1 MDSSTIAIVI
11 TVITIVSFILEKIP
25 LAMTAMIASLAMGI
39 LVPEMK
45 LSDIYSGFSSNNVI
59 MVAGMCIVGD
69 ALFKT
74 GMANKIGKALGKS
87 AVAKNERTFLI
98 AVVIC
103 CTVMSAFLSNSGTI
117 AMWMPLIAAVAAK
130 SNGVIRSKM
139 VILAAG
145 IACAVGGAGTLV
157 GSTSQQTANAVL
169 MGVAGYEDGLSLFD
183 QTKIMIPLCLIMIV
197 YFATVGYSLTK
208 KVLKPE
214 SPDFDKGNYYAD
226 LASKTSDETQND
238 VPAWKGW
245 FSLIVL
251 LLCIV
256 GFVLTDQAA
265 FKPYINVA
273 VVALIGATVLITSGC
288 MPLKKTLAEM
298 DWNTLVILA
307 AAQGF
312 AKGLD
317 VSGGGK
323 VIADAVLNLFG
334 GQEASTAVLMAVGVI
349 VTTILTNFMSNTA
362 LAAMM
367 TPIYIQI
374 ANSLGVSPVP
384 FVIAIGCVATNLA
397 CATPVGTPACTQTL
411 PAGYKYMDYMKG
423 RGSTGVSPK
432 PSRVK
437 RARLLYHSSRALVF
451 YYAILFQHRFSSV
464 FKAETITG

>member
-59 MVAGMCIVGD
+59 MVAVMCIVGD

-323 VIADAVLNLFG
+323 VIADAV
-334 GQEASTAVLMAVGVI
+334 
-349 VTTILTNFMSNTA
+349 
-362 LAAMM
+362 
-367 TPIYIQI
+367 
-374 ANSLGVSPVP
+374 
-384 FVIAIGCVATNLA
+384 
-397 CATPVGTPACTQTL
+397 
-411 PAGYKYMDYMKG
+411 
-423 RGSTGVSPK
+423 
-432 PSRVK
+432 
-437 RARLLYHSSRALVF
+437 
-451 YYAILFQHRFSSV
+451 
-464 FKAETITG
+464 

>member
-197 YFATVGYSLTK
+197 YFATAGYSLTK

-312 AKGLD
+312 ATGLD

-334 GQEASTAVLMAVGVI
+334 GSESASTMALMAAGVI
-349 VTTILTNFMSNTA
+349 VTAVLTNFMSNTA

-367 TPIYIQI
+367 TPIYIEI
-374 ANSLGVSPVP
+374 AKSMGVSPIP

-411 PAGYKYMDYMKG
+411 PAGYKYMDYMKIG
-423 RGSTGVSPK
+423 GPLCIILII
-432 PSRVK
+432 
-437 RARLLYHSSRALVF
+437 AA
-451 YYAILFQHRFSSV
+451 AILCPIMYTF
-464 FKAETITG
+464 

>member
-45 LSDIYSGFSSNNVI
+45 LSDIYSGFASNNVI

-87 AVAKNERTFLI
+87 AVAKNERTFLV

-183 QTKIMIPLCLIMIV
+183 QTKIMIPLCLIMII

-317 VSGGGK
+317 VSGGGR

-334 GQEASTAVLMAVGVI
+334 GQEASTTVLMVAGII
-349 VTTILTNFMSNTA
+349 VTAVLTNFMSNTA

-374 ANSLGVSPVP
+374 ANSLGISPVP

-411 PAGYKYMDYMKG
+411 PAGYKYMDYMKIG
-423 RGSTGVSPK
+423 GP
-432 PSRVK
+432 
-437 RARLLYHSSRALVF
+437 LLILLIIGAVF
-451 YYAILFQHRFSSV
+451 FAPIMYPF
-464 FKAETITG
+464 

>member
-1 MDSSTIAIVI
+1 MSEIHT
-11 TVITIVSFILEKIP
+11 

-39 LVPEMK
+39 ILPEMK
-45 LSDIYSGFSSNNVI
+45 LADVYSGFSSATVM

-74 GMANKIGKALGKS
+74 GMANKIGKAIGGSSL
-87 AVAKNERTFLI
+87 AKNERMFTI

-103 CTVMSAFLSNSGTI
+103 CTLMSSFLSNSGTI

-130 SNGVIRSKM
+130 SHGVIRSKM
-139 VILAAG
+139 VIMAAG
-145 IACAVGGAGTLV
+145 IAAAIGGAGTLV

-183 QTKIMIPLCLIMIV
+183 QTKIMIPLCLIMVI

-214 SPDFDKGNYYAD
+214 SPDFDKENYYAD
-226 LASKTSDETQND
+226 LANATTDAATSDI
-238 VPAWKGW
+238 PAWKGW
-245 FSLIVL
+245 MSIIVL
-251 LLCIV
+251 ILCIV
-256 GFVLTDQAA
+256 GFVLTGFAP
-265 FKPYINVA
+265 FKPYLNVA
-273 VVALIGATVLITSGC
+273 IIGLLGATILITSGC

-317 VSGGGK
+317 VSGGGR

-334 GQEASTAVLMAVGVI
+334 GQEASTTVLMVAGII
-349 VTTILTNFMSNTA
+349 VTAVLTNFMSNTA

-411 PAGYKYMDYMKG
+411 PAGYKYMDYMKIG
-423 RGSTGVSPK
+423 GP
-432 PSRVK
+432 
-437 RARLLYHSSRALVF
+437 LLILLIIGAVF
-451 YYAILFQHRFSSV
+451 FAPIMYPF
-464 FKAETITG
+464 

>member
-1 MDSSTIAIVI
+1 MESSTIAII
-11 TVITIVSFILEKIP
+11 ITIITIISFVLEKIP

-39 LVPEMK
+39 ILPEMK
-45 LSDIYSGFSSNNVI
+45 LADVYSGFSSATVM

-74 GMANKIGKALGKS
+74 GMANKIGKAIGGSSL
-87 AVAKNERTFLI
+87 AKNERMFTI

-103 CTVMSAFLSNSGTI
+103 CTLMSSFLSNSGTI

-130 SNGVIRSKM
+130 SHGAIRSKM
-139 VILAAG
+139 VIMAAG

-157 GSTSQQTANAVL
+157 GSTSQQTANSVL
-169 MGVAGYEDGLSLFD
+169 MGYEEYKDGLGLFD
-183 QTKIMIPLCLIMIV
+183 QTLVMIPLCIIMVV

-256 GFVLTDQAA
+256 GFILTDQAA

-317 VSGGGK
+317 VSGGGR

-334 GQEASTAVLMAVGVI
+334 GQEASTTVLMVAGII
-349 VTTILTNFMSNTA
+349 VTAVLTNFMSNTA

-374 ANSLGVSPVP
+374 ANSLGISPVP

-411 PAGYKYMDYMKG
+411 PAGYKYMDYMKIG
-423 RGSTGVSPK
+423 GP
-432 PSRVK
+432 
-437 RARLLYHSSRALVF
+437 LLILLIIGAVF
-451 YYAILFQHRFSSV
+451 FAPIMYPF
-464 FKAETITG
+464 

>member
-334 GQEASTAVLMAVGVI
+334 GSESASTMALMAAGVI
-349 VTTILTNFMSNTA
+349 VTGVLTNFMSNTA

-367 TPIYIQI
+367 TPIYIEI
-374 ANSLGVSPVP
+374 AKSMGVSPIP

-411 PAGYKYMDYMKG
+411 PAGYKYMDYMKIG
-423 RGSTGVSPK
+423 GP
-432 PSRVK
+432 
-437 RARLLYHSSRALVF
+437 LCI
-451 YYAILFQHRFSSV
+451 ILIIAAAVLCPIMYTF
-464 FKAETITG
+464 

>member
-45 LSDIYSGFSSNNVI
+45 LSDIYSGFASNNVI

-183 QTKIMIPLCLIMIV
+183 QTKIMIPLCLIMII

-256 GFVLTDQAA
+256 GFILTDQAA

-317 VSGGGK
+317 VSGGGR

-334 GQEASTAVLMAVGVI
+334 GQEASTTVLMVAGII
-349 VTTILTNFMSNTA
+349 VTAVLTNFMSNTA

-374 ANSLGVSPVP
+374 ANSLGISPVP

-411 PAGYKYMDYMKG
+411 PAGYKYMDYMKIG
-423 RGSTGVSPK
+423 GP
-432 PSRVK
+432 
-437 RARLLYHSSRALVF
+437 LLILLIIGAVF
-451 YYAILFQHRFSSV
+451 FAPIMYPF
-464 FKAETITG
+464 

>member
-411 PAGYKYMDYMKG
+411 PAGYKYMDYMKIG
-423 RGSTGVSPK
+423 GPLAIILMS
-432 PSRVK
+432 
-437 RARLLYHSSRALVF
+437 AAAALAPVMYPF
-451 YYAILFQHRFSSV
+451 
-464 FKAETITG
+464 

>member
-45 LSDIYSGFSSNNVI
+45 LSDIYSGFASNNVI

-334 GQEASTAVLMAVGVI
+334 GSESASTMALMAAGVI
-349 VTTILTNFMSNTA
+349 VTGVLTNFMSNTA

-367 TPIYIQI
+367 TPIYIEI
-374 ANSLGVSPVP
+374 AKSMGVSPIP

-411 PAGYKYMDYMKG
+411 PAGYKYMDYMKIG
-423 RGSTGVSPK
+423 GP
-432 PSRVK
+432 
-437 RARLLYHSSRALVF
+437 LCI
-451 YYAILFQHRFSSV
+451 ILIIAAAVLCPIMYTF
-464 FKAETITG
+464 

>member
-87 AVAKNERTFLI
+87 AVAKNERTFLV

-139 VILAAG
+139 VIMAAG
-145 IACAVGGAGTLV
+145 IASAIGGAGTLV

-183 QTKIMIPLCLIMIV
+183 QTKIMIPLCLIMII

-245 FSLIVL
+245 FSLTVL

-256 GFVLTDQAA
+256 GFILTDQAA

-317 VSGGGK
+317 VSGGGR

-334 GQEASTAVLMAVGVI
+334 GQEASTTVLMVAGII
-349 VTTILTNFMSNTA
+349 VTAVLTNFMSNTA

-411 PAGYKYMDYMKG
+411 PAGYKYMDYMKIG
-423 RGSTGVSPK
+423 GPLCIVLIIAAAVLCPIMYS
-432 PSRVK
+432 
-437 RARLLYHSSRALVF
+437 F
-451 YYAILFQHRFSSV
+451 
-464 FKAETITG
+464 

>member
-87 AVAKNERTFLI
+87 AVAKNERTFLV

-139 VILAAG
+139 VIMAAG
-145 IACAVGGAGTLV
+145 IASAIGGAGTLV

-183 QTKIMIPLCLIMIV
+183 QTKIMIPLCLIMII

-245 FSLIVL
+245 FSLTVL

-256 GFVLTDQAA
+256 GFILTDQAA

-288 MPLKKTLAEM
+288 MPLKKTLSEM

-317 VSGGGK
+317 VSGGGR

-334 GQEASTAVLMAVGVI
+334 GQEASTTVLMVAGII
-349 VTTILTNFMSNTA
+349 VTAVLTNFMSNTA

-374 ANSLGVSPVP
+374 ANSLGISPVP

-411 PAGYKYMDYMKG
+411 PAGYKYMDYMKIG
-423 RGSTGVSPK
+423 GP
-432 PSRVK
+432 
-437 RARLLYHSSRALVF
+437 LLILLIIGAVF
-451 YYAILFQHRFSSV
+451 FAPIMYPF
-464 FKAETITG
+464 

>member
-1 MDSSTIAIVI
+1 MRGEFGMESSTIAII
-11 TVITIVSFILEKIP
+11 ITIITIISFVLEKIP

-39 LVPEMK
+39 ILPEMK
-45 LSDIYSGFSSNNVI
+45 LADVYSGFSSTTVM
-59 MVAGMCIVGD
+59 MVAGMCVVGD

-74 GMANKIGKALGKS
+74 GMANKIGKAIGGSSL
-87 AVAKNERTFLI
+87 AKNERMFTI

-103 CTVMSAFLSNSGTI
+103 CTIMSSFLSNSGTI

-130 SNGVIRSKM
+130 SHGAIRSKM
-139 VILAAG
+139 VIMAAG

-157 GSTSQQTANAVL
+157 GSTSQQTANSVL
-169 MGVAGYEDGLSLFD
+169 MGYEEYKDGLGLFD
-183 QTKIMIPLCLIMIV
+183 QTLVMIPLCIIMVV

-214 SPDFDKGNYYAD
+214 SPDFDKGNYYDD

-411 PAGYKYMDYMKG
+411 PAGYKYMDYMKIG
-423 RGSTGVSPK
+423 GPL
-432 PSRVK
+432 
-437 RARLLYHSSRALVF
+437 AIILMIAAAALAPVMYPF
-451 YYAILFQHRFSSV
+451 
-464 FKAETITG
+464 

>member
-1 MDSSTIAIVI
+1 MRGEFGMESSTIAII
-11 TVITIVSFILEKIP
+11 ITIITIISFVLEKIP

-39 LVPEMK
+39 ILPEMK
-45 LSDIYSGFSSNNVI
+45 LADVYSGFSSTTVM
-59 MVAGMCIVGD
+59 MVAGMCVVGD

-74 GMANKIGKALGKS
+74 GMANKIGKAIGGSSL
-87 AVAKNERTFLI
+87 AKNERMFTV

-103 CTVMSAFLSNSGTI
+103 CTIMSSFLSNSGTI

-130 SNGVIRSKM
+130 SHGAIRSKM
-139 VILAAG
+139 VIMAAG

-157 GSTSQQTANAVL
+157 GSTSQQTANSVL
-169 MGVAGYEDGLSLFD
+169 MGYEEYKDGLGLFD
-183 QTKIMIPLCLIMIV
+183 QTLVMIPLCIIMVV

-256 GFVLTDQAA
+256 GFILTDQAA

-317 VSGGGK
+317 VSGGGR

-334 GQEASTAVLMAVGVI
+334 GQEASTTVLMVAGII
-349 VTTILTNFMSNTA
+349 VTAVLTNFMSNTA

-374 ANSLGVSPVP
+374 ANSLGISPVP

-411 PAGYKYMDYMKG
+411 PAGYKYMDYMKIG
-423 RGSTGVSPK
+423 GP
-432 PSRVK
+432 
-437 RARLLYHSSRALVF
+437 LLILLIIGAVF
-451 YYAILFQHRFSSV
+451 FAPIMYPF
-464 FKAETITG
+464 

>member
-1 MDSSTIAIVI
+1 
-11 TVITIVSFILEKIP
+11 
-25 LAMTAMIASLAMGI
+25 
-39 LVPEMK
+39 
-45 LSDIYSGFSSNNVI
+45 
-59 MVAGMCIVGD
+59 
-69 ALFKT
+69 
-74 GMANKIGKALGKS
+74 
-87 AVAKNERTFLI
+87 
-98 AVVIC
+98 
-103 CTVMSAFLSNSGTI
+103 MSAFLSNSGTI

-411 PAGYKYMDYMKG
+411 PAGYKYMDYMKIG
-423 RGSTGVSPK
+423 GPL
-432 PSRVK
+432 
-437 RARLLYHSSRALVF
+437 AIILMIAAAALAPVMYPF
-451 YYAILFQHRFSSV
+451 
-464 FKAETITG
+464 

>member
-183 QTKIMIPLCLIMIV
+183 QTKIMLPLCLIMIV

-334 GQEASTAVLMAVGVI
+334 GSESASTMALMAAGVI
-349 VTTILTNFMSNTA
+349 VTGVLTNFMSNTA

-367 TPIYIQI
+367 TPIYIEI
-374 ANSLGVSPVP
+374 AKSMGVSPIP

-411 PAGYKYMDYMKG
+411 PAGYKYMDYMKIG
-423 RGSTGVSPK
+423 GP
-432 PSRVK
+432 
-437 RARLLYHSSRALVF
+437 LCI
-451 YYAILFQHRFSSV
+451 ILIIAAAVLCPIMYTF
-464 FKAETITG
+464 

>member
-87 AVAKNERTFLI
+87 AVAKNERTFLV

-139 VILAAG
+139 IILAAG

-157 GSTSQQTANAVL
+157 GSTSQQTANSVL
-169 MGVAGYEDGLSLFD
+169 MGYEEYKDGLGLFD
-183 QTKIMIPLCLIMIV
+183 QTLVMIPLCIIMVV

-411 PAGYKYMDYMKG
+411 PAGYKYMDYMKIG
-423 RGSTGVSPK
+423 GP
-432 PSRVK
+432 
-437 RARLLYHSSRALVF
+437 LCI
-451 YYAILFQHRFSSV
+451 ILIIAAAVLCPIMYTF
-464 FKAETITG
+464 

>member
-45 LSDIYSGFSSNNVI
+45 LSDIYSGFASNNVI

-367 TPIYIQI
+367 TPIYIEI
-374 ANSLGVSPVP
+374 AKSMGVSPIP

-411 PAGYKYMDYMKG
+411 PAGYKYMDYMKIG
-423 RGSTGVSPK
+423 GP
-432 PSRVK
+432 
-437 RARLLYHSSRALVF
+437 LCI
-451 YYAILFQHRFSSV
+451 ILIIAAAVLCPIMYTF
-464 FKAETITG
+464 

>member
-45 LSDIYSGFSSNNVI
+45 LSDIYSGFASNNVI

-334 GQEASTAVLMAVGVI
+334 GSESASTMALMAAGVI
-349 VTTILTNFMSNTA
+349 VTGVLTNFMSNTA

-411 PAGYKYMDYMKG
+411 PAGYKYMDYMKIG
-423 RGSTGVSPK
+423 GP
-432 PSRVK
+432 
-437 RARLLYHSSRALVF
+437 LCI
-451 YYAILFQHRFSSV
+451 ILIIAAAVLCPIMYTF
-464 FKAETITG
+464 

>member
-411 PAGYKYMDYMKG
+411 PAGYKYMDYMKIG
-423 RGSTGVSPK
+423 GQL
-432 PSRVK
+432 
-437 RARLLYHSSRALVF
+437 AIILMIAAAALAPVMYPF
-451 YYAILFQHRFSSV
+451 
-464 FKAETITG
+464 

>member
-197 YFATVGYSLTK
+197 YFATAGYSLTK

-256 GFVLTDQAA
+256 GFILTDQAA

-411 PAGYKYMDYMKG
+411 PAGYKYMDYMKIG
-423 RGSTGVSPK
+423 GP
-432 PSRVK
+432 
-437 RARLLYHSSRALVF
+437 LCI
-451 YYAILFQHRFSSV
+451 ILIIAAAVLCPIMYTF
-464 FKAETITG
+464 

>member
-1 MDSSTIAIVI
+1 MESSTIAII
-11 TVITIVSFILEKIP
+11 ITIITIISFVLEKIP

-39 LVPEMK
+39 ILPEMS
-45 LSDIYSGFSSNNVI
+45 LSAVYSGFASTTVM
-59 MVAGMCIVGD
+59 MVAGMSIVGD

-74 GMANKIGKALGKS
+74 GMANKIGKAVGNS
-87 AVAKNERTFLI
+87 TFAKNERTFTIL
-98 AVVIC
+98 VVIC
-103 CTVMSAFLSNSGTI
+103 CTIMSAFLSNSGTI

-130 SNGVIRSKM
+130 SHGAIRSKM
-139 VILAAG
+139 VIMAAG
-145 IACAVGGAGTLV
+145 IACAIGGAGTLV
-157 GSTSQQTANAVL
+157 GSTSQQTANSVL
-169 MGVAGYEDGLSLFD
+169 MGYEEYKDGLGLFD
-183 QTKIMIPLCLIMIV
+183 QTKVMIPLCIIMII
-197 YFATVGYSLTK
+197 YFATVGYSLAK

-226 LASKTSDETQND
+226 LANATTDD
-238 VPAWKGW
+238 VAAGMPAWKGW
-245 FSLIVL
+245 MSVIVL
-251 LLCIV
+251 ILCIV
-256 GFVLTDQAA
+256 GFILTGFAP
-265 FKPYINVA
+265 FKPYLNVGIIG
-273 VVALIGATVLITSGC
+273 LLGATILITSGC

-411 PAGYKYMDYMKG
+411 PAGYKYMDYMKIG
-423 RGSTGVSPK
+423 GPL
-432 PSRVK
+432 
-437 RARLLYHSSRALVF
+437 AIILMIAAAALAPVMYPF
-451 YYAILFQHRFSSV
+451 
-464 FKAETITG
+464 

>member
-1 MDSSTIAIVI
+1 MRGEFGMESSTIAII
-11 TVITIVSFILEKIP
+11 ITIITIISFVLEKIP

-39 LVPEMK
+39 ILPEMS
-45 LSDIYSGFSSNNVI
+45 LSAVYSGFASTTVM
-59 MVAGMCIVGD
+59 MVAGMSIVGD

-74 GMANKIGKALGKS
+74 GMANKIGKAVGNS
-87 AVAKNERTFLI
+87 TFAKNERTFTIL
-98 AVVIC
+98 VVIC
-103 CTVMSAFLSNSGTI
+103 CTIMSAFLSNSGTI

-130 SNGVIRSKM
+130 SHGAIRSKM
-139 VILAAG
+139 VIMAAG
-145 IACAVGGAGTLV
+145 IACAIGGAGTLV
-157 GSTSQQTANAVL
+157 GSTSQQTANSVL
-169 MGVAGYEDGLSLFD
+169 MGYEEYKDGLGLFD
-183 QTKIMIPLCLIMIV
+183 QTKVMIPLCIIMII
-197 YFATVGYSLTK
+197 YFATVGYSLAK

-226 LASKTSDETQND
+226 LANATTDD
-238 VPAWKGW
+238 VAAGMPAWKGW
-245 FSLIVL
+245 MSVIVL
-251 LLCIV
+251 ILCIV
-256 GFVLTDQAA
+256 GFILTGFAP
-265 FKPYINVA
+265 FKPYLNVGIIG
-273 VVALIGATVLITSGC
+273 LLGATILITSGC

-411 PAGYKYMDYMKG
+411 PAGYKYMDYMKIG
-423 RGSTGVSPK
+423 GPL
-432 PSRVK
+432 
-437 RARLLYHSSRALVF
+437 AIILMIAAAALAPVMYPF
-451 YYAILFQHRFSSV
+451 
-464 FKAETITG
+464 

>member
-208 KVLKPE
+208 KVLKP
-214 SPDFDKGNYYAD
+214 
-226 LASKTSDETQND
+226 
-238 VPAWKGW
+238 
-245 FSLIVL
+245 
-251 LLCIV
+251 
-256 GFVLTDQAA
+256 
-265 FKPYINVA
+265 
-273 VVALIGATVLITSGC
+273 
-288 MPLKKTLAEM
+288 
-298 DWNTLVILA
+298 
-307 AAQGF
+307 
-312 AKGLD
+312 
-317 VSGGGK
+317 
-323 VIADAVLNLFG
+323 
-334 GQEASTAVLMAVGVI
+334 
-349 VTTILTNFMSNTA
+349 
-362 LAAMM
+362 
-367 TPIYIQI
+367 
-374 ANSLGVSPVP
+374 
-384 FVIAIGCVATNLA
+384 
-397 CATPVGTPACTQTL
+397 
-411 PAGYKYMDYMKG
+411 
-423 RGSTGVSPK
+423 
-432 PSRVK
+432 
-437 RARLLYHSSRALVF
+437 
-451 YYAILFQHRFSSV
+451 
-464 FKAETITG
+464 

>member
-87 AVAKNERTFLI
+87 AVAKNERTFLV

-139 VILAAG
+139 VIMAAG
-145 IACAVGGAGTLV
+145 IASAIGGAGTLV

-183 QTKIMIPLCLIMIV
+183 QTKIMIPLCLIMII

-245 FSLIVL
+245 FSLTVL

-256 GFVLTDQAA
+256 GFILTDQAA

-317 VSGGGK
+317 VSGGGR

-334 GQEASTAVLMAVGVI
+334 GQEASTTVLMVAGII
-349 VTTILTNFMSNTA
+349 VTAVLTNFMSNTA

-374 ANSLGVSPVP
+374 ANSLGISPVP

-411 PAGYKYMDYMKG
+411 PAGYKYMDYMKIG
-423 RGSTGVSPK
+423 GP
-432 PSRVK
+432 
-437 RARLLYHSSRALVF
+437 LLILLIIGAVF
-451 YYAILFQHRFSSV
+451 FAPIMYPF
-464 FKAETITG
+464 